1 VNACVYGGCSSCD
14 LVDFEFD
21 DGYSDLRTLVQIFH
35 MVLLLLRS
43 NVLMTIEETSTTERL

>member
-1 VNACVYGGCSSCD
+1 VNACVYGGCSLCD
-14 LVDFEFD
+14 WVDFEFD